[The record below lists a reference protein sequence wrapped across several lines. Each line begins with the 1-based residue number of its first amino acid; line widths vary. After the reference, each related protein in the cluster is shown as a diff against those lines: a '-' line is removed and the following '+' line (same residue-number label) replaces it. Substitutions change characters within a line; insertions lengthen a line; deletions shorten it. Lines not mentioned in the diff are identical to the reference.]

1 MVYFRVS
8 LTGPVMGQRR
18 AVREGVLGEP
28 AGGEPCGCE
37 IWGKRFLGGE
47 HSKCEN
53 RKGQLARLEG
63 VSLEASVANAE
74 WGGGSGQ
81 WEMRPGDESREV
93 AEGRVGGNLAGP

>member
-37 IWGKRFLGGE
+37 IWGKRFFWAE
-47 HSKCEN
+47 ST
-53 RKGQLARLEG
+53 
-63 VSLEASVANAE
+63 ASVKTE
-74 WGGGSGQ
+74 
-81 WEMRPGDESREV
+81 R
-93 AEGRVGGNLAGP
+93 GNLLGWKV

>member
-1 MVYFRVS
+1 MKMRGPEVLVVYFRVS
-8 LTGPVMGQRR
+8 LTGPVMDQRR

-74 WGGGSGQ
+74 WVGRAGRGWRRSGA
-81 WEMRPGDESREV
+81 PC
-93 AEGRVGGNLAGP
+93 